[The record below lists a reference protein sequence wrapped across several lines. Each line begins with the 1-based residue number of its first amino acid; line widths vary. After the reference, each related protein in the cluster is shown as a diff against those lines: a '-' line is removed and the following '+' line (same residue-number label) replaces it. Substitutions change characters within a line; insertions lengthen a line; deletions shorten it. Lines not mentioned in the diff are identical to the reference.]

1 MSSDRERRQSSLTP
15 TQKAGARASDRW
27 WPMREMQ
34 GKDRHGNPVTKE
46 VYVDIHSGAG
56 GEEKTT
62 YEPPDGLGWNGV
74 PPNLPSGDAGRE
86 GSHRRSERYR
96 QNYDLIQWD
105 K

>member
-1 MSSDRERRQSSLTP
+1 MSSDRARRQSSLTP
-15 TQKAGARASDRW
+15 TQKAGTRASDRW

-56 GEEKTT
+56 GGEKTT
-62 YEPPDGLGWNGV
+62 YAPPDGWSGS

-86 GSHRRSERYR
+86 GSQRGSERYR
-96 QNYDLIQWD
+96 QQYAIIDWT

>member
-1 MSSDRERRQSSLTP
+1 ML
-15 TQKAGARASDRW
+15 
-27 WPMREMQ
+27 EMQ

-56 GEEKTT
+56 GGEKTT

-86 GSHRRSERYR
+86 GSQRGRERYR
-96 QNYDLIQWD
+96 QRYAIIDWT